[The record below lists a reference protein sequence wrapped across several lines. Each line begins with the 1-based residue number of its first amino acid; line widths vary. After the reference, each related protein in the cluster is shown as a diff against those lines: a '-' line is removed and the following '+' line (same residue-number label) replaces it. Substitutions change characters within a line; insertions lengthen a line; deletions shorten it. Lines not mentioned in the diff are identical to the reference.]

1 MIFENTHEPIIDQ
14 ETYDNVQR
22 IRGNTKRYPDGWGE
36 YYPLIGLMYCS
47 DCGSKMYIQR
57 ISNYKNIPYYTCSA
71 YTKVPCGTHCCS
83 AHRIKA
89 EVVLELIKSILQ
101 EITIKYDRDSF
112 IKSIQDE
119 IGIEKVKEN
128 EKRKSRVIVI
138 QNRLSELEKL
148 MCRIYEDMILS
159 RIPENR
165 YETLNIQYEKEQHQ
179 LSTELNRLEKEI
191 QNYQDKRIN
200 TKKFLD
206 LIERYENFEELDT
219 VMINE
224 FVEKIIVHE
233 RKEKWFQNSE
243 QDIEIYLNFIGNYNL
258 KSDEDIEIDPEKEE
272 KRIKTKER
280 LRENYLKRR
289 ETGKQ
294 KEYQDKYK
302 SKRLEIKKEEEKHLI
317 KYGIRLKDYTGE
329 PPTGRRI

>member
-1 MIFENTHEPIIDQ
+1 M
-14 ETYDNVQR
+14 
-22 IRGNTKRYPDGWGE
+22 
-36 YYPLIGLMYCS
+36 
-47 DCGSKMYIQR
+47 
-57 ISNYKNIPYYTCSA
+57 
-71 YTKVPCGTHCCS
+71 
-83 AHRIKA
+83 
-89 EVVLELIKSILQ
+89 ELIKSILQ

-233 RKEKWFQNSE
+233 RKM
-243 QDIEIYLNFIGNYNL
+243 I
-258 KSDEDIEIDPEKEE
+258 
-272 KRIKTKER
+272 
-280 LRENYLKRR
+280 
-289 ETGKQ
+289 
-294 KEYQDKYK
+294 
-302 SKRLEIKKEEEKHLI
+302 SK
-317 KYGIRLKDYTGE
+317 
-329 PPTGRRI
+329 

>member
-36 YYPLIGLMYCS
+36 YYPLTGLMYCS

-57 ISNYKNIPYYTCSA
+57 ISNYKNIPYYICSA

-112 IKSIQDE
+112 IKSIQDK

-289 ETGKQ
+289 ETDKQ
-294 KEYQDKYK
+294 KEY
-302 SKRLEIKKEEEKHLI
+302 
-317 KYGIRLKDYTGE
+317 
-329 PPTGRRI
+329 

>member
-1 MIFENTHEPIIDQ
+1 M
-14 ETYDNVQR
+14 
-22 IRGNTKRYPDGWGE
+22 
-36 YYPLIGLMYCS
+36 
-47 DCGSKMYIQR
+47 
-57 ISNYKNIPYYTCSA
+57 
-71 YTKVPCGTHCCS
+71 
-83 AHRIKA
+83 
-89 EVVLELIKSILQ
+89 ELIKSILQ